1 MIDPQFFDMVGD
13 NTTRAQRKSG
23 KLPLVVLIAV
33 LGAGFGA
40 IFFFGLGG

>member
-1 MIDPQFFDMVGD
+1 MIDPTSCDWCGD

-23 KLPLVVLIAV
+23 KLPLVVLLAV